1 MRVDSVY
8 ISSLSYPI
16 TMISRV
22 ITHDQDARVN
32 SIMAEHD
39 RAVSMIEQIDQI
51 MHALLNHNLIKEPC
65 DRD

>member
-1 MRVDSVY
+1 
-8 ISSLSYPI
+8 
-16 TMISRV
+16 MISRV